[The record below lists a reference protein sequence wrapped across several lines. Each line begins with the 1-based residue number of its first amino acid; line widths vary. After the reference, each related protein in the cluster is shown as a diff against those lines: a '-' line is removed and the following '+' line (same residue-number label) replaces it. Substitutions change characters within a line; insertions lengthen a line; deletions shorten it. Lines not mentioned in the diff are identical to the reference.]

1 VTAGLNSSQA
11 RRVVGIA
18 IIVATFVVSG
28 ASLHAHDMWI
38 EPATF
43 SPSPGDIVALKL
55 RVGEDLLG
63 DPIPRDP
70 ALINQFFVVD
80 GEGRKPVVG
89 RDGSDPAGFIRVV
102 APGLLVVGYR
112 SNPSVVDLTPE
123 KFNQYLKEEGLD
135 AVAALRAR
143 RGQTGGARDLFSRC
157 AKSLVA
163 SDAPVNGQGDRP
175 LGFTLELVAERNPT
189 TIAAGEELPVRLTYE
204 NHPLAGALVVAIN
217 RANPK
222 EKLSARSDKDGR
234 VHLRLPRAGM
244 WLIKAVHM
252 IEAPPTAG
260 ADWVSYW
267 ASLTFEIRDRTP
279 ARSTS

>member
-1 VTAGLNSSQA
+1 MRCRIFIALTTALA
-11 RRVVGIA
+11 L
-18 IIVATFVVSG
+18 SG
-28 ASLHAHDMWI
+28 TSLRAHDMWI

-43 SPSPGDIVALKL
+43 SPSVGDIVAVKL
-55 RVGEDLLG
+55 RVGQDLLG
-63 DPIPRDP
+63 DPLPRDP

-89 RDGSDPAGFIRVV
+89 RDGSDPAGFIRVA

-135 AVAALRAR
+135 AVAAVRAR

-163 SDAPVNGQGDRP
+163 SDAPANGQGDRP

-189 TIAAGEELPVRLTYE
+189 TMAAGEDLPLRLTYE

-217 RANPK
+217 RAHPK
-222 EKLSARSDKDGR
+222 EKLSARTDKDGR
-234 VHLRLPRAGM
+234 VRFQLPRTGM

-267 ASLTFEIRDRTP
+267 ASLTFELQDR
-279 ARSTS
+279 ASVRSAS